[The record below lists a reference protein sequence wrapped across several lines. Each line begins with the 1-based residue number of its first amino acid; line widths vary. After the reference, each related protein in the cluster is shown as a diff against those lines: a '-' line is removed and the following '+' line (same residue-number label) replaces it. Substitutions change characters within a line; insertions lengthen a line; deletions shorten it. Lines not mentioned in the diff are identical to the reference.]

1 MKKIIKRAVAAF
13 MVSALAI
20 TGAYGLMTAAAEETE
35 EEPMPRNTID
45 EFLLST
51 WKAYYNFDIDSYE
64 EQTKGLAEAGMNFI
78 WHPGYASGF
87 GDSPADYRSTEEMY
101 AKYGM
106 KYLFTANGQFNYDA
120 ELMKDLKSCVGY
132 YVKDEPS
139 ASQFVSTSE
148 LFHRFLEA
156 DPSRSPFVNLY
167 PNYAGTTALGGTY
180 EQYVN
185 NWIDTVGQ
193 ENMEYLYY
201 DHYPFTGTETVRSSY
216 FSDMETIRRAAFE
229 HGRMKTGGFSQS
241 GWWAGMRKPDAD
253 EFRWNLSTF
262 IAYGFKSISHFCWA
276 SPDRVSVEDGGEDMR
291 DHVIDQEGNRT
302 ALYEPATYYNW
313 QIRQLGDF
321 LMGIDCV
328 HAYHSGA
335 NTPEGVE
342 LLPKNFL
349 LQPKNKSDN
358 FIVSLFTSKDDSE
371 KYIMLMNNSTSE
383 SRTAA
388 FTVAS
393 ESGVTG
399 LTEID
404 DTIDRE
410 NLPDYADLENTLGE
424 LSRTSVE
431 LSDGEF
437 TAEFL
442 PGEVRIYKLEGDEIV
457 IDEGL
462 ELPRISL
469 ESGTYTGAQTL
480 RLSTG
485 QKNVSLYY
493 TLDGSYP
500 EVSADGKPGEGT
512 YLYEDEITLGETG
525 KWEYIPFRAV
535 AFKNGEVSRSVN
547 RDFFITE
554 NSENISLGK
563 PVSFYD
569 RNFEKEIGVRDEK
582 SESATGAVVTDGYH
596 DPYTEVFT
604 KEAGETGWAV
614 IDLGGEYVSDKV
626 VTSFWNDWPFEDV
639 IVQVSSDFKTW
650 ESLYNS
656 DTDGSMQD
664 VTGETG
670 ADKAYKDAMWAGQV
684 IAYGPKSFRYIRVYN
699 VGRGGGGFN
708 GKSVWQEI
716 SVFTTFEGTELEGAE
731 NLLGEG
737 ASLEDWNALG
747 GSEWT
752 LENGVLA
759 VNGTGGWS
767 RALALKD
774 KKYKNFVIEGRFSM
788 KEITAGLVGFELY
801 KTTYTGSLNGSNGY
815 VVFVE
820 NGGRVGAYDGQNGGS
835 QEFGPTNVQAIGFS
849 PTDFVM
855 RVISVND
862 IISVSING
870 APVFTVRN
878 DRADMEAGYIA
889 IHAGSIGITVK
900 DLWIMELDE
909 THGCGVTEYE
919 DALDYQAET
928 VQVAVPLLEKKEDV
942 LKRLPA
948 AVKFVTINGVTLEVP
963 VTNWVSED
971 YDRKAAGW
979 YNFTAETDVSGL
991 GRMSNALGVRGAA
1004 RVWVSAGID
1013 IDAISIY
1020 IELAES
1026 LNESDYTP
1034 ESWAEMAQK
1043 LTVALEIIND
1053 PFAVQNSVGV
1063 ASFQL
1068 KDAIDALV
1076 NIRQDKTAL
1085 AAAIESGKAAHT
1097 ADKYTAVSFANYAE
1111 KLAAAEEVCASN
1123 IASQKSIDDAL
1134 TALKEAEEKLVAL
1147 GDKAALAREIE
1158 KAKAT
1163 DKTAYTAESYAA
1175 LERAVAEAEKVT
1187 ALAAPTAE
1195 QVEIVSRNLQSALDG
1210 LIEAAQGGKE
1220 EQNEPSGCGSALN
1233 LPLVGALGAA
1243 AVILKKRKK

>member
-1 MKKIIKRAVAAF
+1 MTAENSTKKLRTEKSKREEETALVIKTILQLVIMAAVAVLF
-13 MVSALAI
+13 LSGSYLTYSDSTVTIPMTGIDVLTSLFYGGEVGFVNYGKILYVSIPWYAIGAGLLIVLAAVVFAVWTAI
-20 TGAYGLMTAAAEETE
+20 SGFAGKKDAAAVGIAQ
-35 EEPMPRNTID
+35 MA
-45 EFLLST
+45 FGGLLLLFYILCLVGKFMAATS
-51 WKAYYNFDIDSYE
+51 A
-64 EQTKGLAEAGMNFI
+64 AG
-78 WHPGYASGF
+78 
-87 GDSPADYRSTEEMY
+87 
-101 AKYGM
+101 
-106 KYLFTANGQFNYDA
+106 
-120 ELMKDLKSCVGY
+120 
-132 YVKDEPS
+132 
-139 ASQFVSTSE
+139 
-148 LFHRFLEA
+148 
-156 DPSRSPFVNLY
+156 
-167 PNYAGTTALGGTY
+167 
-180 EQYVN
+180 
-185 NWIDTVGQ
+185 
-193 ENMEYLYY
+193 
-201 DHYPFTGTETVRSSY
+201 
-216 FSDMETIRRAAFE
+216 
-229 HGRMKTGGFSQS
+229 
-241 GWWAGMRKPDAD
+241 
-253 EFRWNLSTF
+253 
-262 IAYGFKSISHFCWA
+262 
-276 SPDRVSVEDGGEDMR
+276 
-291 DHVIDQEGNRT
+291 
-302 ALYEPATYYNW
+302 
-313 QIRQLGDF
+313 
-321 LMGIDCV
+321 
-328 HAYHSGA
+328 
-335 NTPEGVE
+335 
-342 LLPKNFL
+342 
-349 LQPKNKSDN
+349 
-358 FIVSLFTSKDDSE
+358 
-371 KYIMLMNNSTSE
+371 
-383 SRTAA
+383 
-388 FTVAS
+388 
-393 ESGVTG
+393 
-399 LTEID
+399 
-404 DTIDRE
+404 E
-410 NLPDYADLENTLGE
+410 NLP
-424 LSRTSVE
+424 
-431 LSDGEF
+431 F
-437 TAEFL
+437 
-442 PGEVRIYKLEGDEIV
+442 YKLYEIRPLFLLTACLFVFAGGVAYGCKLGQIPAVKRFFPFYV
-457 IDEGL
+457 ILIVPTLLILVFNVYPSILQTILAFKEYYLGSGVWGSEWAGL
-462 ELPRISL
+462 SNFKFIFSDARMQMVIW
-469 ESGTYTGAQTL
+469 QTVYLSFL
-480 RLSTG
+480 RLLAG
-485 QKNVSLYY
+485 IIPAVLFALVFYH
-493 TLDGSYP
+493 
-500 EVSADGKPGEGT
+500 
-512 YLYEDEITLGETG
+512 ITSKKYRSVVQTIV
-525 KWEYIPFRAV
+525 YIPHFFSWVVIYAIIS
-535 AFKNGEVSRSVN
+535 AFLTPNGVVN
-547 RDFFITE
+547 NIIVGVFGGEPIDFL
-554 NSENISLGK
+554 SK
-563 PVSFYD
+563 PELFYT
-569 RNFEKEIGVRDEK
+569 NMIL
-582 SESATGAVVTDGYH
+582 SSIW
-596 DPYTEVFT
+596 
-604 KEAGETGWAV
+604 KEAGWAV
-614 IDLGGEYVSDKV
+614 VDLGGEYMSDKV

-639 IVQVSSDFKTW
+639 IVQLSSDFKTW

-716 SVFTTFEGTELEGAE
+716 SVFTTFAGTELEGAE